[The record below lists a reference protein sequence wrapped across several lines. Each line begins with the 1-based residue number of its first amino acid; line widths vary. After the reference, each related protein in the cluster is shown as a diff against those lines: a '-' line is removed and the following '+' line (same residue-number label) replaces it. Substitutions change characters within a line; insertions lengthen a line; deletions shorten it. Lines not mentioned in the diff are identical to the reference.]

1 MAKRSFLVSSAMIV
15 SIFSILAISCKSKKP
30 VIQQEQEITLVMAE
44 VNPDGTISA
53 EMDKAFKQKVEEL
66 SGGKIKIDLQM
77 GGTLGD
83 EESVMALLKKP
94 NSSIHLERISAFTL
108 TAHGCQKS
116 SLLTIPFTF
125 SGKEHFW
132 NFAASPFATEILDE
146 PYEKGVGVK
155 GLFYGE
161 EGFRHFFS
169 TKPLSGTE
177 DFAGLKLRITP
188 DAIMKGVADGLKAD
202 PLVVGFGDLYGAL
215 QTGIVDAAEQP
226 IANYLGNKFHM
237 VAPYMILDGH
247 TMGVT
252 EVVITSEC
260 WDSLT
265 EKQRAILKEAGT
277 YAGEICR
284 KISQEAEDKARAQ
297 LVEEGAKFIEVN
309 DIAPWQNACEK
320 IITQSAAV
328 APELYKEILN
338 LAH

>member
-1 MAKRSFLVSSAMIV
+1 MAKRSFLVSSAMIVSIV

-202 PLVVGFGDLYGAL
+202 PPRGGLRRFVRRTPDRNSRCGGAAHRKLFG
-215 QTGIVDAAEQP
+215 EQVPHGRP
-226 IANYLGNKFHM
+226 IH
-237 VAPYMILDGH
+237 
-247 TMGVT
+247 
-252 EVVITSEC
+252 
-260 WDSLT
+260 DS
-265 EKQRAILKEAGT
+265 
-277 YAGEICR
+277 
-284 KISQEAEDKARAQ
+284 
-297 LVEEGAKFIEVN
+297 
-309 DIAPWQNACEK
+309 
-320 IITQSAAV
+320 
-328 APELYKEILN
+328 
-338 LAH
+338 